1 MQCPADVCRTILL
14 VDWVRSS
21 GRMIAYHSHFHSP
34 LHVGVSL
41 QTHHLGGDGHCS
53 GDELGSLARRS
64 TGIAGNV
71 VVVAGVAVVVGH
83 ARRTAEIVG

>member
-1 MQCPADVCRTILL
+1 
-14 VDWVRSS
+14 
-21 GRMIAYHSHFHSP
+21 MIAYHSHFHSP
-34 LHVGVSL
+34 WHVGGSL
-41 QTHHLGGDGHCS
+41 QTHQPGEEDRCSRDGRV
-53 GDELGSLARRS
+53 SLARRS